1 MLPRGYLPR
10 PGGTAGDTG
19 RGDEVRLG
27 GKPAGGKELPP
38 CLDQAGV
45 LVVDIVAEEPG
56 ADAVSFE
63 GESVP
68 FEPGGIGAENGT
80 GLLLGSAFGTG
91 ERGGDNQPDA
101 FSFEDGFTA
110 LIVHLRPFAED
121 QPEGDGPF
129 AENGLDDVRNGTFFC
144 GELLPEALV
153 RKEISFEH
161 HLLLRMGS
169 QNAVQLSL

>member
-1 MLPRGYLPR
+1 M
-10 PGGTAGDTG
+10 
-19 RGDEVRLG
+19 RLG
-27 GKPAGGKELPP
+27 REPAGGEEFAP

-68 FEPGGIGAENGT
+68 FEPGGIGAENRT
-80 GLLLGSAFGTG
+80 GLLFGRAV
-91 ERGGDNQPDA
+91 RGGEGCGNDQADA
-101 FSFEDGFTA
+101 ICFEEGLAA
-110 LIVHLRPFAED
+110 LISHSGPFAED
-121 QPEGDGPF
+121 QPEGHGPF

-153 RKEISFEH
+153 RKEKSFEH